1 MFRFVYATG
10 VTESMNTTG
19 FERDSGKDRALLE
32 ATIAVLREK
41 GYGGLTTAEVA
52 KRAGVSTATL
62 YRRWRSKEDLVVG
75 TAARWAY
82 DLEPAEDTG
91 SLRGDL
97 LSLLRDKLATLN
109 GPGGHL
115 IRALMGEA
123 AHNGAL
129 GEALS
134 TVFIQPLRTRLTTVL
149 GWAVDRGE
157 IHPVESPAAIVDLVV
172 GSAVSAA
179 FFTKRPD
186 AAEELLPLLLRA
198 LGA

>member
-1 MFRFVYATG
+1 M
-10 VTESMNTTG
+10 TEDIRPTG
-19 FERDSGKDRALLE
+19 FDRDSGKDRALLE
-32 ATIAVLREK
+32 ATVAVLREK

-82 DLEPAEDTG
+82 DLEPAKDTG

-97 LSLLRDKLATLN
+97 DALLRDKLATLT
-109 GPGGHL
+109 GLGGHL

-123 AHNGAL
+123 AHNRAL
-129 GEALS
+129 GHALN
-134 TVFIQPLRTRLTTVL
+134 TVFIQPLESRLSTIVD
-149 GWAVDRGE
+149 WAVERRE
-157 IHPVESPAAIVDLVV
+157 IPTIENLGPVVDLVV

-179 FFTKRPD
+179 FFTNRADP
-186 AAEELLPLLLRA
+186 AATDLLPLLLRA

>member
-1 MFRFVYATG
+1 
-10 VTESMNTTG
+10 MNASG
-19 FERDSGKDRALLE
+19 FDRDSGKDRALLE
-32 ATIAVLREK
+32 ATVAVLREK

-91 SLRGDL
+91 SLSGDL
-97 LSLLRDKLATLN
+97 RSLLEDKLATLT
-109 GPGGHL
+109 GQGGHL

-123 AHNGAL
+123 AHNPAL
-129 GEALS
+129 GEALN
-134 TVFIQPLRTRLTTVL
+134 TVFIQPLETRLATLL
-149 GWAVDRGE
+149 GWAVARRE
-157 IHPVESPAAIVDLVV
+157 IHPVESQAAIVDLVV

-179 FFTKRPD
+179 FFSHRPE
-186 AAEELLPLLLRA
+186 AAEDLLPLLLRA

>member
-1 MFRFVYATG
+1 
-10 VTESMNTTG
+10 VTEDIHPSG
-19 FERDSGKDRALLE
+19 FDRDSGKDRALLE
-32 ATIAVLREK
+32 ATVAVLREK

-97 LSLLRDKLATLN
+97 DALVRDKLATLT
-109 GPGGHL
+109 GLGGHL

-123 AHNGAL
+123 AHNRAL
-129 GEALS
+129 AHALNM
-134 TVFIQPLRTRLTTVL
+134 VFMQPLVARLATIV

-157 IHPVESPAAIVDLVV
+157 IPAVENLGPVVDLVI
-172 GSAVSAA
+172 GSAISAA
-179 FFTKRPD
+179 FFTGRAD
-186 AAEELLPLLLRA
+186 AATTDLLPLLLRA

>member
-1 MFRFVYATG
+1 
-10 VTESMNTTG
+10 MNASG

-32 ATIAVLREK
+32 ATIAVLKEK

-82 DLEPAEDTG
+82 DLEPAAPEG
-91 SLRGDL
+91 SLAADL
-97 LSLLRDKLATLN
+97 ASLLRDKLATLN

-115 IRALMGEA
+115 IRALIGEA
-123 AHNGAL
+123 AHNRAL

-134 TVFIQPLRTRLTTVL
+134 TVFIRPIETRLGVIVT
-149 GWAVDRGE
+149 WAVKRGE
-157 IHPVESPAAIVDLVV
+157 LPELPNPAAAVDLVI

-179 FFTKRPD
+179 FFTKTTTAD
-186 AAEELLPLLLRA
+186 DLLPPLLRA